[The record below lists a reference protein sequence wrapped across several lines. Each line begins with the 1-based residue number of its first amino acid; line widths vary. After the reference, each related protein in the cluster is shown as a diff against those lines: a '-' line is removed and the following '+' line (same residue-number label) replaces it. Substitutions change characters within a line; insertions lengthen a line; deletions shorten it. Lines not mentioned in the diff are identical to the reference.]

1 MTACRECGATLR
13 FVRMETG
20 KAMPCNAIADKT
32 GNVAARPTGRGHVDG
47 YVITDRRP
55 LREGWDVFRPHFA
68 DCTMRNARTAPR
80 TNTPKPIP
88 STLF

>member
-20 KAMPCNAIADKT
+20 RAMPCNAIADPT

-47 YVITDRRP
+47 YVITANRP
-55 LREGWDVFRPHFA
+55 AAPGLHVFRPHFA
-68 DCTMRNARTAPR
+68 DCSMRDGRSTPR
-80 TNTPKPIP
+80 TTTPKPIP
-88 STLF
+88 NALF

>member
-1 MTACRECGATLR
+1 MTACRHCGATLR

-20 KAMPCNAIADKT
+20 RAMPCNAIADPT

-47 YVITDRRP
+47 YVITANRP
-55 LREGWDVFRPHFA
+55 AAPGFHTFRPHFA
-68 DCTMRNARTAPR
+68 DCDMRGPQPR
-80 TNTPKPIP
+80 TTTPKPIP